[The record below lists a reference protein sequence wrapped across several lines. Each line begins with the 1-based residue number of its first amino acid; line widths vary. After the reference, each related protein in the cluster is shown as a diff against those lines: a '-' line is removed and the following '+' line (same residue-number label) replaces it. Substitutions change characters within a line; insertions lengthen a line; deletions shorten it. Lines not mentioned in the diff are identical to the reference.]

1 MELFLIALDTKYY
14 ASNTSIP
21 DEHDH
26 AINDIS
32 GERLNNNLMAV
43 HEEFREWLDDM
54 ANYDVDEE
62 AAQSA
67 KKVRETTTFICLKFL
82 KHRKHFMYTTME
94 NMY

>member
-1 MELFLIALDTKYY
+1 
-14 ASNTSIP
+14 
-21 DEHDH
+21 
-26 AINDIS
+26 
-32 GERLNNNLMAV
+32 MAV

-67 KKVRETTTFICLKFL
+67 KKVRETTTFICLWCL

>member
-1 MELFLIALDTKYY
+1 MSDDPTLIPNENDKV
-14 ASNTSIP
+14 
-21 DEHDH
+21 
-26 AINDIS
+26 INDNS

-67 KKVRETTTFICLKFL
+67 KKVRETAIYLFT
-82 KHRKHFMYTTME
+82 
-94 NMY
+94 

>member
-1 MELFLIALDTKYY
+1 
-14 ASNTSIP
+14 
-21 DEHDH
+21 
-26 AINDIS
+26 
-32 GERLNNNLMAV
+32 MAV

-67 KKVRETTTFICLKFL
+67 KRVRETATFIFLWCL

>member
-1 MELFLIALDTKYY
+1 
-14 ASNTSIP
+14 
-21 DEHDH
+21 
-26 AINDIS
+26 
-32 GERLNNNLMAV
+32 MAV

-67 KKVRETTTFICLKFL
+67 KRVRETATFICLKFLKRL